1 MTVLVSAVMLSALV
15 TWFGFGV
22 GLLVRNSP
30 TTVSLLLLWPLLI
43 EGLISVFLNL
53 LNWEG
58 AVKYLPYHAA
68 ISASVGNPDTD
79 ELGRPEARSCSPAS
93 ASPSWLSA
101 SGSTA
106 AATRKPA
113 SCRAQSPVRATERDM
128 KPFR

>member
-1 MTVLVSAVMLSALV
+1 M

-79 ELGRPEARSCSPAS
+79 EARPPRRPD
-93 ASPSWLSA
+93 
-101 SGSTA
+101 
-106 AATRKPA
+106 
-113 SCRAQSPVRATERDM
+113 PVRLSRHRPRGYRRLARRPPRRVTR
-128 KPFR
+128 